1 MQNLGLR
8 LALTC
13 MTFETEGTFIVQDQ
27 PAMTG
32 WPQFLLSHMKN
43 HTI

>member
-13 MTFETEGTFIVQDQ
+13 MTFETEGIFIVPYQS
-27 PAMTG
+27 AMTDV
-32 WPQFLLSHMKN
+32 PHEEPHHLVAM
-43 HTI
+43 